1 MYADQI
7 TTGRKRSIK
16 DRIDGDSTRD
26 FARGRNN
33 GAKRQRQTNDKWKHD
48 LFQDQGKSQSSTI
61 GPRDLRLK
69 LQKKEEK
76 QTSGVRDL
84 REKLSG
90 VVPPRPQKAEP
101 AAVLIRP
108 KPVSE
113 ITKPARYN
121 PAVEATQAVP
131 KPASSKEPLKQPES
145 PSVDSFLSSLGL
157 EKYSLTFQAEEV
169 DMTALVHMTDADLKA
184 LGVPMGPR
192 KKILLALESKA

>member
-7 TTGRKRSIK
+7 TTGRKRSIQ
-16 DRIDGDSTRD
+16 DRVDGDPPRD
-26 FARGRNN
+26 LARGRYN

-48 LFQDQGKSQSSTI
+48 LFQDQQKSQSSTV

-76 QTSGVRDL
+76 QKSGVRDL

-90 VVPPRPQKAEP
+90 VQSRLQKAERAP
-101 AAVLIRP
+101 ALIRP
-108 KPVSE
+108 KPASE
-113 ITKPARYN
+113 IAKPVRYD
-121 PAVEATQAVP
+121 PAVGAKQAAP
-131 KPASSKEPLKQPES
+131 QPASSKETLKQPETS
-145 PSVDSFLSSLGL
+145 SVDSFLKSLGL
-157 EKYSLTFQAEEV
+157 EKYALTFQAEEV

-192 KKILLALESKA
+192 KKILLALETKA